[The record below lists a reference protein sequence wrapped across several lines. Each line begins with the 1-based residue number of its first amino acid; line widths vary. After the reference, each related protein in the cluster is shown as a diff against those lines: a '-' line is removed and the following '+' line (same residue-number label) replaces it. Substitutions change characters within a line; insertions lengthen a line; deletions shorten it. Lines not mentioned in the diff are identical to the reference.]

1 MRAKFDNQLEILNT
15 DLIEM
20 GALCEEAISFAVK
33 ALIAND
39 KTLAY
44 KAIETEK
51 RIDDKER
58 EIEGLCLKLL
68 LQQQPVA
75 KDLRQISSALKMITD
90 MERIGD
96 QAADIA
102 EIVTFIDLTEGR
114 KYVHIPEMTEAA
126 IAMVTDSI
134 NAFVR
139 RDIEQARAVINND
152 DIVDN
157 LFNRIKKELCT
168 LIAREPEIGEQVI
181 DILMIAK
188 YLERIGDHATNIAG
202 WVEFS
207 ITGEHPQFS
216 DLKSPEQNR
225 PAHTG
230 EN

>member
-1 MRAKFDNQLEILNT
+1 MRTKFDSQLEKLHT

-20 GALCEEAISFAVK
+20 GSLCEQAISFAIN
-33 ALIAND
+33 ALIQNNVA
-39 KTLAY
+39 LAH
-44 KAIETEK
+44 KAIDIEK
-51 RIDDKER
+51 SIDDMER

-75 KDLRQISSALKMITD
+75 RDLRQISAALKMITD

-102 EIVTFIDLTEGR
+102 EIITFIDLSER
-114 KYVHIPEMTEAA
+114 PKYIHIPEMAEAA
-126 IAMVTDSI
+126 SKMVTDSI

-139 RDIEQARAVINND
+139 GDIELARQVFSD
-152 DIVDN
+152 DDTVDDF
-157 LFNRIKKELCT
+157 FNRIKKELSE
-168 LIAREPEIGEQVI
+168 IIRKEPEIGEQVI

-207 ITGEHPQFS
+207 ITGQHAQKKDPE
-216 DLKSPEQNR
+216 DLNNNQE
-225 PAHTG
+225 T
-230 EN
+230 

>member
-1 MRAKFDNQLEILNT
+1 MRAKFDSQLEKLHT

-20 GALCEEAISFAVK
+20 GALCEQAIRFAIE
-33 ALIAND
+33 ALIQND
-39 KTLAY
+39 ITLAH
-44 KAIETEK
+44 KAIDIEK
-51 RIDDKER
+51 SIDDMER
-58 EIEGLCLKLL
+58 GIESLCLKLL

-75 KDLRQISSALKMITD
+75 KDLRQISAALKMITD

-102 EIVTFIDLTEGR
+102 EIVTFIDLSEGR
-114 KYVHIPEMTEAA
+114 KYVHIPEMAEAA
-126 IAMVTDSI
+126 SKMVTESI

-139 RDIEQARAVINND
+139 GDVELARQVICND

-157 LFNRIKKELCT
+157 LFNRIKTELSGV
-168 LIAREPEIGEQVI
+168 ISKEPEIGEQVI

-207 ITGEHPQFS
+207 ITGQHAQKSCPIKQTDNPQE
-216 DLKSPEQNR
+216 KE
-225 PAHTG
+225 
-230 EN
+230 